1 MDGLTIV
8 VLAGGRATRLPGKLA
23 LEIGNEPM
31 LLRVFRKM
39 RASGYPCLL
48 SLREP
53 LSPDL
58 QEHIDAQIVYDVYED
73 AGPLGGLASAAAQVQ
88 TPLLFAAA
96 ADLPNLDFQAL
107 DVLLQAREREK
118 RGNTHLPEAIVPR
131 HADGNIEPLA
141 ALYDR
146 KPLLTS
152 SRQSLLAG
160 RKRVSA
166 ALTNLRVAY
175 YEIPPAQEARYLNV
189 NTMQDFERITAS

>member
-1 MDGLTIV
+1 MDRLTIV
-8 VLAGGRATRLPGKLA
+8 LLAGGRATRLPGKLT

-48 SLREP
+48 SMREP

-73 AGPLGGLASAAAQVQ
+73 AGPLGGLSSAAAQVQ

-96 ADLPNLDFQAL
+96 ADLPNLDFRAV
-107 DVLLQAREREK
+107 DVLLGVREREK
-118 RGNTHLPEAIVPR
+118 QGNTPLAEAIVPR

-141 ALYDR
+141 ALYDTNA
-146 KPLLTS
+146 LLTS

-160 RKRVSA
+160 RKRVSE
-166 ALTNLRVAY
+166 ALANLCVLHY
-175 YEIPPAQEARYLNV
+175 DIPPAEEARYLNV
-189 NTMQDFERITAS
+189 NTIEDFERVTAS